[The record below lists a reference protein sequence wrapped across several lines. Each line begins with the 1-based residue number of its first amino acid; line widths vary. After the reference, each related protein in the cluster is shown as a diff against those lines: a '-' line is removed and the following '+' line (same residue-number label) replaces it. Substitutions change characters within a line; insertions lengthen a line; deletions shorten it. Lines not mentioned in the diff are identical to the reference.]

1 MTWTSGARLSPS
13 QKRKDSRARG
23 LLTEIRTVP
32 QREEK
37 KQGKAQGWRLVPIGY
52 LVECFEERAAILQ
65 FEAGLKRKDA
75 EREAEA
81 IHAKRFRVYELVI
94 EG

>member
-1 MTWTSGARLSPS
+1 MIDVDKWG
-13 QKRKDSRARG
+13 K
-23 LLTEIRTVP
+23 TVP
-32 QREEK
+32 QCEEK
-37 KQGKAQGWRLVPIGY
+37 RQGKAQSWQLVPIGY